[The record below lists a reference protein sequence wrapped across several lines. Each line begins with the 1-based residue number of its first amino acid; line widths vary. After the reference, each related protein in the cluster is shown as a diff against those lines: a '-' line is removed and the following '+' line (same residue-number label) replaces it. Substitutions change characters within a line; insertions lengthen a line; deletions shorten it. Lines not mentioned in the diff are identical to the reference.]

1 MTHFMLL
8 TSDTIDSPTVPLQ
21 CWEDVAPVAV
31 DVESDVDVARCAIEH
46 LKRIALLA
54 RGRL

>member
-8 TSDTIDSPTVPLQ
+8 TSDTIDILQSASLQ

-31 DVESDVDVARCAIEH
+31 DVEADVDVAHCAIEH
-46 LKRIALLA
+46 LKRIALL
-54 RGRL
+54 G